1 MLHPCLPQRC
11 LVSVVVVLVGG
22 CGADVVVASLLVEDV
37 ADVSSEVCGVVVAG
51 LEKAEE
57 EISSECR
64 LADMD
69 DASPSLEVMEAEEFV
84 WFLVFFPLL
93 FGILCLQSVLWVV

>member
-1 MLHPCLPQRC
+1 M
-11 LVSVVVVLVGG
+11 GG

-37 ADVSSEVCGVVVAG
+37 ADVSSEVCGVVAEV
-51 LEKAEE
+51 EKAEE

-93 FGILCLQSVLWVV
+93 FGIVFAVRSVGSVRCLCIFLHSTIYNTSHI

>member
-1 MLHPCLPQRC
+1 M
-11 LVSVVVVLVGG
+11 GG

-37 ADVSSEVCGVVVAG
+37 ADVSSEVCGVVAG

-84 WFLVFFPLL
+84 WFLVLFPLL
-93 FGILCLQSVLWVV
+93 FGIVFAVRSVVSVRCLCICSFV